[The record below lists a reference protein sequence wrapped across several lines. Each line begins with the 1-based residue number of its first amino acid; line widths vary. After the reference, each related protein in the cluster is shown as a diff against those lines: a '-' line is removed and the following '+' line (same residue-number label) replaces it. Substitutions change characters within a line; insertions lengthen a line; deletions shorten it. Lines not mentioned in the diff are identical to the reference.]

1 MCPIIQNNFKD
12 LQAVTKFFILKTNRY
27 IQLSGM
33 ARMASSA
40 K

>member
-1 MCPIIQNNFKD
+1 MCPNIQNNFKD
-12 LQAVTKFFILKTNRY
+12 LQSVTKFFILKTNRN

-33 ARMASSA
+33 AKMASSA